1 VRGFPAAILLLC
13 AGVSLHAGAD
23 EQRARVNY
31 MLNCQGCHL
40 PDGDGTADRIPRLKN
55 FVGYFLHS
63 EDGRAFLINVSGV
76 ASSPLSDSEL
86 AELVNWT
93 LLNFSKPQ
101 LPVPFQPYTAEEVA
115 ELRKNP
121 ELDPESRRKRILEEL
136 QKTAPQLAIPPVAE

>member
-1 VRGFPAAILLLC
+1 VRGLPAAILLLC

-31 MLNCQGCHL
+31 MLNCQGCYL

-86 AELVNWT
+86 AELVTRTLDAHPHQVGQYRSGKTKLLGFFVGQIMQATHGQANPKKLNT
-93 LLNFSKPQ
+93 LL
-101 LPVPFQPYTAEEVA
+101 
-115 ELRKNP
+115 RKM
-121 ELDPESRRKRILEEL
+121 LDK
-136 QKTAPQLAIPPVAE
+136 A